1 MSRSLRFLSLKSPA
15 AVAQGS
21 HSKCF
26 YSMSSS
32 AEFLRKWRSE
42 SPAASTSSSPN
53 SPSARSI
60 FDDDSPVDLSEDD
73 DAVNGVRSSRSGKT
87 SFRRKPSKE
96 PTPQQFKAH
105 RTAMQKEFPQGWNPP
120 RKLSR
125 EAMEGLRQLYH
136 LDKEKFSTPVLAER
150 FKISPEAVRRILK
163 SKWVQPRE
171 RREKAMVKDR
181 EDMTLTRLK
190 ERLKERKEIEQVI
203 ENRTGRSIGANG
215 KDGFA
220 FR

>member
-1 MSRSLRFLSLKSPA
+1 
-15 AVAQGS
+15 
-21 HSKCF
+21 
-26 YSMSSS
+26 MSSS

-42 SPAASTSSSPN
+42 PSAASTSSSPHSPLTP
-53 SPSARSI
+53 SPSNTRSI
-60 FDDDSPVDLSEDD
+60 FDDDSPVDLSEDN
-73 DAVNGVRSSRSGKT
+73 DAVNGVRSPRSGKS

-96 PTPQQFKAH
+96 PTPHQFKAH
-105 RTAMQKEFPQGWNPP
+105 RTVMQKEFPQGWNPP
-120 RKLSR
+120 RKISR

-181 EDMTLTRLK
+181 EDMTLTRLR
-190 ERLKERKEIEQVI
+190 ERLKESKEVEELI
-203 ENRTGRSIGANG
+203 ENRTGKYLGANS
-215 KDGFA
+215 KDRFT
-220 FR
+220 FQ